1 MKAAFHKAGIYTIR
15 FWLTSGNEELV
26 ISRDYYVSDS
36 GISRVPSAPKWFFY
50 RKWNVWM
57 WFVWRIAK
65 ASEMKQVD
73 AEKILQDD
81 CVEEIKAIRNGESH
95 LRVSDYKWEA

>member
-1 MKAAFHKAGIYTIR
+1 
-15 FWLTSGNEELV
+15 
-26 ISRDYYVSDS
+26 
-36 GISRVPSAPKWFFY
+36 
-50 RKWNVWM
+50 
-57 WFVWRIAK
+57 
-65 ASEMKQVD
+65 MKQVD